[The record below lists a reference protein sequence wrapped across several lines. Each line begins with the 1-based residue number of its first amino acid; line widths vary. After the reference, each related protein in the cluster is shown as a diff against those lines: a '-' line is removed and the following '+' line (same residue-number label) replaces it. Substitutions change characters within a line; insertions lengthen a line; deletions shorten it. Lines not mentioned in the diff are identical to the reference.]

1 MYANSAAA
9 AQSQRVRLFASVSP
23 LSLVLASCLLA
34 AQAPLAVDIDGATT
48 VTNFQGGRISA
59 TGQAINAI
67 TSDALINNEG
77 TIETSFTGTSAP
89 SGAAPVINNRLGEIR
104 NSGIIE
110 GEGGVVIETGTL
122 RGVADENFTGMLRAH
137 GDVALR
143 VTAALRTTPNNDG
156 TIHGRDGGILSIG
169 NEEIVNHADGV
180 IQGDAIDSSVGIEF
194 FGISGTRDSSSITN
208 MGLIRGDT
216 AIRAGSFFQVD
227 LSMIN

>member
-1 MYANSAAA
+1 
-9 AQSQRVRLFASVSP
+9 
-23 LSLVLASCLLA
+23 
-34 AQAPLAVDIDGATT
+34 
-48 VTNFQGGRISA
+48 
-59 TGQAINAI
+59 
-67 TSDALINNEG
+67 
-77 TIETSFTGTSAP
+77 
-89 SGAAPVINNRLGEIR
+89 
-104 NSGIIE
+104 
-110 GEGGVVIETGTL
+110 L

-143 VTAALRTTPNNDG
+143 VTAALRTTLNNDG

-227 LSMIN
+227 LSMINEGTVSNFDTDARTIGVTGALTLDNRAGAFITAPSATVSAI